1 MFKTKENLPNGE
13 ARPRDQSWIVEY
25 PADSFNSDLTHGFPK
40 VVLGRTPVRTNETV
54 ARAGRIW
61 ADKVEKSKGAA
72 RPGNLLRYDGLE
84 EDIKEGVP
92 VIALSVMSYP
102 DYIAVN
108 GSLNNNGDTFNEQF
122 FPYDYEI
129 NGNVIVPK
137 IPRAEM
143 LCSAFAFGVLVRTLD
158 DKFAYLVRGSNVLE
172 YQNKRSMPS
181 GGQMG
186 GDPQDFLIEA
196 VNSSPNYAFEHNL
209 AAVLVREFPGL
220 ERSQVIGKKF
230 LGVARQLDLLDM
242 VAISYA
248 RVDEFS
254 FNLKPAEGKYSGIG
268 FVPSTKDGLVE
279 LLQEGT
285 LELFPASIQPVIA
298 LGSAYLGVDPTEVRP
313 DKITTVYDK

>member
-1 MFKTKENLPNGE
+1 MIKTRENLPNGE

-25 PADSFNSDLTHGFPK
+25 PADSFNSDLAHGFPK
-40 VVLGRTPVRTNETV
+40 VVLGRTSVRTNETV

-61 ADKVEKSKGAA
+61 ADKIEKSKGAA
-72 RPGNLLRYDGLE
+72 RPGNLLRYDSLE
-84 EDIKEGVP
+84 EDTKGWFP
-92 VIALSVMSYP
+92 MIALSVMSYP

-108 GSLNNNGDTFNEQF
+108 GSLNQDGDLFNEQF
-122 FPYDYEI
+122 FPYDYEV
-129 NGNVIVPK
+129 NGNIVVPK
-137 IPRAEM
+137 IPNAEM
-143 LCSAFAFGVLVRTLD
+143 LCSAFAFGALVCTRD
-158 DKFAYLVRGSNVLE
+158 DKFVYLVRGTNVLE

-196 VNSSPNYAFEHNL
+196 INSSPSSAFEHNL
-209 AAVLVREFPGL
+209 AAVLVREFQGL
-220 ERSQVIGKKF
+220 ERSQVIGRKF

-242 VAISYA
+242 VAIVYA
-248 RVDEFS
+248 RIDEFS

-298 LGSAYLGVDPTEVRP
+298 LGSAYFGVDPTEVRP